1 MTSHDFLTMDDFD
14 PAGKTVLVRVDINA
28 AIEKGRIQDSERLE
42 AHGQTIRELSEKGAK
57 VVVLAHQG
65 RAGDKDFTRL
75 EQHAS
80 LLSNHVGKKVK
91 YVPDLS
97 GKATLQGIR
106 KMSAGKVFLLENVRM
121 YAEESLD
128 GKKMPFEKAL
138 FVTELSSVCDVFVN
152 DAFSAAHR
160 AQTSLMGFTHT
171 LPSYAGR
178 VMQHEYHAVQKATA
192 HAQKPVV
199 QLLGGGKPDEPLAL
213 MEYALEHH
221 QADMILTSGVLG
233 ELCLLAKGKK
243 LGRKE
248 QWLKEQGY
256 LSYLPKVQELMSK
269 YEDKIDVPGDFAY
282 ADEHGIRVEVKLEQL
297 PDLAQS
303 VFDIGTNTAHAYARH
318 IKSAKTVYLKG
329 PLGAYE
335 QKAFEQGTRLVLQ
348 AMQECKAFTLLGG
361 GHTITA
367 LKKFGFS
374 FKKFGHVSLAG
385 GALLEMLQGKK
396 LPAIEALK
404 ESARKIGYAQTA
416 AKAENEGKAAAE
428 MEKTESKMRDSGQAQ
443 TPP

>member
-1 MTSHDFLTMDDFD
+1 MTSNDFLTMDDFD

-28 AIEKGRIQDSERLE
+28 AIENGRIQDSERLE
-42 AHGQTIRELSEKGAK
+42 AHGRTIAELSEKGAK
-57 VVVLAHQG
+57 VVVVAHQG
-65 RAGDKDFTRL
+65 RPGDKDFTRL
-75 EQHAS
+75 EQHAN
-80 LLSNHVGKKVK
+80 LLSKHVGKKVK

-97 GKATLQGIR
+97 GKTTLTAIR
-106 KMSAGKVFLLENVRM
+106 KMSAGKVFLLENVRL

-128 GKKMPFEKAL
+128 GKKTPFEKAL
-138 FVTELSSVCDVFVN
+138 FVQELSSVCDVFVN

-178 VMQHEYHAVQKATA
+178 VMQHEYHAVLKATT
-192 HAQKPVV
+192 HAQRPVV
-199 QLLGGGKPDEPLAL
+199 QLLGGGKPDEPLSL
-213 MEYALEHH
+213 MEYALEHD
-221 QADMILTSGVLG
+221 QVDMILTSGILG
-233 ELCLLAKGKK
+233 ELCLLAKRKS

-248 QWLKEQGY
+248 QWLKDQGY
-256 LSYLPKVQELMSK
+256 LAYLPKVQELIKK
-269 YEDKIDVPGDFAY
+269 YEDRIDVPGDFAY

-297 PDLAQS
+297 PELEES
-303 VFDIGTNTAHAYARH
+303 VFDIGTHTAHAYARH

-348 AMQECKAFTLLGG
+348 AMQETKAFTLLGG

-367 LKKFGFS
+367 LKKFGIP

-404 ESARKIGYAQTA
+404 ESARKIGYAHA
-416 AKAENEGKAAAE
+416 AAGKEKAEPEAKPTAE
-428 MEKTESKMRDSGQAQ
+428 TA
-443 TPP
+443 TP